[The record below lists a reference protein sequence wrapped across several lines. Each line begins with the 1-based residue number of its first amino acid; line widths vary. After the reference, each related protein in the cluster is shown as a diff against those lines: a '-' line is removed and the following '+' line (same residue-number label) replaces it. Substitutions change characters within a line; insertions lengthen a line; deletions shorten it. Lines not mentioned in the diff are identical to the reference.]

1 MGSTIV
7 IDFVSGWAND
17 EFLEFVRYISILN
30 HFAGIS
36 KGVLDLRSVLFFVSI
51 IGLFLTLN
59 AIVIDRVR
67 SN

>member
-7 IDFVSGWAND
+7 IDFISGWASE
-17 EFLEFVRYISILN
+17 EFIEFVSYLSILN
-30 HFAGIS
+30 HFSGIS
-36 KGVLDLRSVLFFVSI
+36 KGVLDLRSVLFFVSV
-51 IGLFLTLN
+51 IGLFLILN